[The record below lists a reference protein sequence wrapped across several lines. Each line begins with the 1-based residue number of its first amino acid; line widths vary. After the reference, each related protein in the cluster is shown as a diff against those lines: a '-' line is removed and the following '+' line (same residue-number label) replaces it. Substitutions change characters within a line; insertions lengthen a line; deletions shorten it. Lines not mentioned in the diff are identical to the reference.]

1 MAADRSNSAAVPRGG
16 ILRSADASPR
26 QALLSTE
33 QAARHLALSP
43 RTLEALRLRG
53 GGPAYVALDRRAIRY
68 RIEDLE
74 SWIASRIRLST
85 SNDGGT

>member
-1 MAADRSNSAAVPRGG
+1 MAADRAKSVTESGAGSDHRGGAVP
-16 ILRSADASPR
+16 DHC
-26 QALLSTE
+26 LLSTE

-53 GGPAYVALDRRAIRY
+53 GGPAYVALGRRAIRY

-74 SWIASRIRLST
+74 SWVASRIRRST
-85 SNDGGT
+85 SNDGCT